1 LKQEYAGKVNFV
13 ALDVSDKASTTKAT
27 ETAKKLG
34 LDKFFAENKS
44 ETGTIAILDPAT
56 AKALIK
62 EQNNADVATYK
73 KSLDSFIAK
82 VK

>member
-1 LKQEYAGKVNFV
+1 VV
-13 ALDVSDKASTTKAT
+13 LDVSDKASTAKSA

-34 LDKFFAENKS
+34 LDKFFTENKS

-56 AKALIK
+56 AQSLTK

-73 KSLDSFIAK
+73 KVLDTFIAK
-82 VK
+82 AK